1 MLQVLVRI
9 PIPWLQAALLG
20 LIVLFALAALVG
32 RVLDRTSAAWGCA
45 TWVGGL
51 VILHYVRT
59 NLRSQGIDESIP
71 IFGFGSFLF
80 LAFIASSWLA
90 RRLARREGLDPERL
104 MDLALWIFLGGIVG
118 ARVLFLVRNPDQFKH
133 PLDFFK
139 IWQGGIVFYGGV
151 VAAIGVFVFY
161 TRRFKLPAMQ
171 VLDVLAPA
179 IALGI
184 GIGRFGCLMNGCC
197 WGEVSLKL
205 PVAVRFPF
213 GSIPYM
219 HQLEHD
225 QVSLGFSLWTAG
237 DGAALRRAGSDPIVR
252 SVEAASWAA
261 DIGLKPRDRIERV
274 NGRAAER
281 VEAGQAWRD
290 VPAVVGLL
298 QQLAPG
304 SDVTLE
310 VLRGDK
316 LVRLAGVFR
325 PDPPRSRP
333 VHATQVYLALA
344 GWLLLAATMVHY
356 RHRRRHGEVMVVL
369 MVGYAITRFI
379 IEFFRADEPKWADG
393 LTISQNVSIAVLAGA
408 AALGFWLRRP
418 TNAAAIGSV
427 DLPIARS
434 QG

>member
-9 PIPWLQAALLG
+9 PIPWLQAVLLG
-20 LIVLFALAALVG
+20 LALLFGLAALTG
-32 RVLDRTSAAWGCA
+32 RVLDRASAMWGAA

-51 VILHYVRT
+51 VILHFVRA
-59 NLRSQGIDESIP
+59 NLKSQGLNESIP

-80 LAFIASSWLA
+80 VAFIASSWLG

-118 ARVLFLVRNPDQFKH
+118 ARALFLARNPEQFKQ

-161 TRRFKLPAMQ
+161 TRRFKLPAFQ

-179 IALGI
+179 LALGI

-197 WGEVSLKL
+197 WGEIAADF
-205 PVAVRFPF
+205 PAAVRFPY

-225 QVSLGFSLWTAG
+225 QVSLGFGLWSPG
-237 DGAALRRAGSDPIVR
+237 DGAALRRAGSEPVVR
-252 SVEAASWAA
+252 SVEAGSWAA
-261 DIGLKPRDRIERV
+261 EIGLRPGDRIERV
-274 NGRAAER
+274 NGQAAER
-281 VEAGQAWRD
+281 VEAGQTWRD
-290 VPAVVGLL
+290 VPALVGLL
-298 QQLAPG
+298 AQLAPG
-304 SDVTLE
+304 SDVSLD
-310 VLRGDK
+310 VRRADK
-316 LVRLAGVFR
+316 LVSLSGALR
-325 PDPPRSRP
+325 PEPPQSQP

-344 GWLLLAATMVHY
+344 GWLLLALTLGY
-356 RHRRRHGEVMVVL
+356 YPRRRRPGEIMAVL
-369 MVGYAITRFI
+369 MAGYAVTRFI
-379 IEFFRADEPKWADG
+379 IEFFRADEPAWADG

-408 AALGFWLRRP
+408 IVLWIWIRR
-418 TNAAAIGSV
+418 AKAEGS
-427 DLPIARS
+427 S
-434 QG
+434 E

>member
-9 PIPWLQAALLG
+9 PIPWLQAVLLV
-20 LIVLFALAALVG
+20 LLVLFAIAAFTG
-32 RVLDRTSAAWGCA
+32 RVLDRVSALWACA
-45 TWVGGL
+45 TWLVGL
-51 VILHYVRT
+51 VILHFVRA
-59 NLRSQGIDESIP
+59 NLRGQGLDESIP

-139 IWQGGIVFYGGV
+139 IWQGGIVFYGAV
-151 VAAIGVFVFY
+151 VAAIAVFVFY

-197 WGEVSLKL
+197 WGEVASKF

-225 QVSLGFSLWTAG
+225 QVSLGFSLWSAG
-237 DGAALRRAGSDPIVR
+237 DGAALRRAGSEPIVR
-252 SVEAASWAA
+252 TVDAGSWAA
-261 DIGLKPRDRIERV
+261 EIGLEPRDRIERV
-274 NGRAAER
+274 NGRVAER
-281 VEAGQAWRD
+281 IVAGQSWRD
-290 VPAVVGLL
+290 VPAVVELL

-304 SDVTLE
+304 GEVTLE

-325 PDPPRSRP
+325 PNPPRSQP

-344 GWLLLAATMVHY
+344 GWLLLAATMVY
-356 RHRRRHGEVMVVL
+356 YPHRRRHGEVMVVM

-408 AALGFWLRRP
+408 AVLVFWLRRQP
-418 TNAAAIGSV
+418 TPQPGVILKQPDAI
-427 DLPIARS
+427 
-434 QG
+434 